1 MIVLGT
7 IIGFVTAIVL
17 LYLYNVIK
25 TRRRLSVE
33 TSYELDN
40 VIDIPLGSFYVGD
53 DEGKFI
59 VKHIDPCIGNE
70 YPQYHIT
77 RARVIRAVIE
87 QYELDSK
94 TAPYRLDRYCITAI
108 DLYRDTLGAEYGDN
122 PHVIASFITTLSKM
136 VKDGYILSLLED
148 MVDISKTPLFFEM
161 DRLYAYFDD
170 PPAKVTTRYIVER
183 YKHGMDLKTHRKL
196 AAGKLEEYEVYL
208 SDDLIPDGFEPEGD
222 GDAEHWMVLLKDDQG
237 WGLPTL
243 VLEEPDYEYNPYIN
257 IEGLNR
263 NLMAYDVK
271 LSIQGSV

>member
-1 MIVLGT
+1 MIVSGT
-7 IIGFVTAIVL
+7 ILGLFTAIVL
-17 LYLYNVIK
+17 SSLYDVIK
-25 TRRRLSVE
+25 TRRRRRIE
-33 TSYELDN
+33 TSYEQDN
-40 VIDIPLGSFYVGD
+40 IIDIPLGSFYVGD

-87 QYELDSK
+87 LYGLDSK
-94 TAPYRLDRYCITAI
+94 TSTYSLDRYRTTVI
-108 DLYRDTLGAEYGDN
+108 DLYRDMLGAEYGNN

-222 GDAEHWMVLLKDDQG
+222 VDAEHWMVVLKDDSG

-243 VLEEPDYEYNPYIN
+243 VLEEPDYEYNPYTN
-257 IEGLNR
+257 IEGLNQD
-263 NLMAYDVK
+263 LMAYDIDIG
-271 LSIQGSV
+271 IQGNV

>member
-40 VIDIPLGSFYVGD
+40 IIDIPLGSFYVGD

-87 QYELDSK
+87 LYELDSE
-94 TAPYRLDRYCITAI
+94 TSPYRLDRYYHTVI
-108 DLYRDTLGAEYGDN
+108 DLYREILGVEYGINPYVMASFMTTLG
-122 PHVIASFITTLSKM
+122 KM
-136 VKDGYILSLLED
+136 VKDGYIHAPKGD
-148 MVDISKTPLFFEM
+148 IVDVVETTFVFNMRK
-161 DRLYAYFDD
+161 LYAYFDN
-170 PPAKVTTRYIVER
+170 PTTKVTTKYVIDR
-183 YKHGMDLKTHRKL
+183 YKHGIDLKTHREL
-196 AAGKLEEYEVYL
+196 TDGKLEEYSIYL

-222 GDAEHWMVLLKDDQG
+222 GDAEHWMVLLKYDPG

-257 IEGLNR
+257 IKGLNR
-263 NLMAYDVK
+263 DLMVYGVE
-271 LSIQGSV
+271 LSIQGNV